1 MHIKRALFFT
11 GIFFCCCLFMSCSQQ
26 ADKTANADIPGRIPV
41 SVKDSILLSIDKSPM
56 DMIYFPE
63 NYPAQKMI
71 DPTLANPVARVIYSR
86 PQKKGRPLFTDSST
100 AGNAIQHYGHEWR
113 LGANEATE
121 IEFFK
126 PVTING
132 KQIAPGRYI
141 MYCIPYPGTWK
152 IIFNTNLYSWGL
164 HIDKTKDLAEIDVPV
179 IKNNI
184 EIEYFTMFFQS
195 SASGCDL
202 VMAWGDT
209 KVILPVHFR

>member
-1 MHIKRALFFT
+1 MHIKRTLFIT
-11 GIFFCCCLFMSCSQQ
+11 GIFFCCCFFMSCSQQ
-26 ADKTANADIPGRIPV
+26 DDKMANADIPGRIPV

-71 DPTLANPVARVIYSR
+71 DPALANPVARVIYSR
-86 PQKKGRPLFTDSST
+86 PQKKGRPLFTDSSS

-132 KQIAPGRYI
+132 KQIAQGRYI
-141 MYCIPYPGTWK
+141 MYCIPYPDTWK

-184 EIEYFTMFFQS
+184 EIEYFTMLFQS

-209 KVILPVHFR
+209 KVVLPVNFR

>member
-1 MHIKRALFFT
+1 MHIKRVSLFT
-11 GIFFCCCLFMSCSQQ
+11 GIFFCCCFFMSCRQL
-26 ADKTANADIPGRIPV
+26 ADKTATEDIPGRIPV

-56 DMIYFPE
+56 DMIYFPV

-71 DPTLANPVARVIYSR
+71 DPALANPVARVIYSR

-100 AGNAIQHYGHEWR
+100 ALNAIQLYGHEWR

-132 KQIAPGRYI
+132 KGIAPGRYI

-152 IIFNTNLYSWGL
+152 IILNTNLYSWGL
-164 HIDKTKDLAEIDVPV
+164 HIDKTKDLVEIDVPV
-179 IKNNI
+179 IKNAI
-184 EIEYFTMFFQS
+184 DIEYFTMLFQA
-195 SASGCDL
+195 SANGCDL

-209 KVILPVHFR
+209 KVVLPVSFR